1 MTEQTIPDTGAQRVR
16 RYLGVLGN
24 VLIWVIVFIDA
35 WFLWPTSLG
44 GDTSLVIVS
53 GSSMEPTYFA
63 GDLVIA
69 RDMEPSIGD
78 VIVYAPSDLG
88 GSQVVHRIIG
98 GDAESGW
105 ELQGDNNDFIDP
117 FYPVADEV
125 KGVVVVHY
133 TNLGRLSALLLNPL
147 VWACVLVVSIA
158 LLLWFSDDCD
168 DEDED
173 EQDDDAIDGQPVDSS
188 PFAEPATFEPQGPA
202 HPPTREPVGASSGT
216 SS

>member
-1 MTEQTIPDTGAQRVR
+1 MKHRAPGTDAPRVR
-16 RYLGVLGN
+16 RYLGVAGS
-24 VLIWVIVFIDA
+24 VLIWIIVAIDA

-69 RDMEPSIGD
+69 RKMEPSVGD
-78 VIVYAPSDLG
+78 VIVYAPTDLG

-117 FYPVADEV
+117 FYPVEDEV
-125 KGVVVVHY
+125 RGVVVVHY
-133 TNLGRLSALLLNPL
+133 TNLGRLSALLLSPI

-158 LLLWFSDDCD
+158 LLLWFSDDCE

-173 EQDDDAIDGQPVDSS
+173 GEDGGEC
-188 PFAEPATFEPQGPA
+188 EPADDEPDAHQEALEREDSHQSPVRESVGAPA
-202 HPPTREPVGASSGT
+202 GASS
-216 SS
+216 

>member
-1 MTEQTIPDTGAQRVR
+1 VTEQTIPDTGAQRVR

-24 VLIWVIVFIDA
+24 VMIWIIVFIDA

-69 RDMEPSIGD
+69 RDIEPSIGD
-78 VIVYAPSDLG
+78 VIVYAPESLG

-105 ELQGDNNDFIDP
+105 QLQGDNNDFVDP
-117 FYPVADEV
+117 FTPVADEV
-125 KGVVVVHY
+125 NGVVVVHY
-133 TNLGRLSALLLNPL
+133 TNLGRLSALLLSPI
-147 VWACVLVVSIA
+147 VWACVLVVAIG
-158 LLLWFSDDCD
+158 LLLWFSDDC
-168 DEDED
+168 EDED
-173 EQDDDAIDGQPVDSS
+173 EEDENAADSTPAEGAPHADGTFAPLDPDQS
-188 PFAEPATFEPQGPA
+188 PA
-202 HPPTREPVGASSGT
+202 REPVAVNSGT